1 MLSKRL
7 MKRCIIF
14 AAAMT
19 LLPASRA
26 PGATVLLE
34 AEQSGQRGG
43 WVVDP
48 QFMDQ
53 MGSPYLL
60 AHGLGSPVAD
70 AVAETDLPE
79 AGVYRV
85 WVRTMD
91 WVARWKAPGAPGRF
105 EVVFNGRP
113 LPRLFGTEGA
123 QWHWQDGG
131 RVELTAG
138 RTAVAL
144 HDLTGFEGRC
154 DALLLTTDDRLVPP
168 NADPGMASFRRRLLG
183 LPEAPE
189 RAGEFDLLVAGG
201 GMAGACAAV
210 AAARLGLQVALV
222 QDRPVIGGNN
232 SSEVR
237 VWLQGARNKEPWPR
251 VGDVVAELDPPRRA
265 HYGPDNTADLYEDA
279 ARLAVVRAEPN
290 LRLFLEHRVNGV
302 EMDGGRI
309 RAAVA
314 QDIIG
319 GRRFRLGA
327 RWFADCTGDG
337 ALGALAGADSDMT
350 PKGHMGLCNLW
361 NVAETPSPVPFPRC
375 PWALDLADRP
385 FPGRDAKK
393 PDPLKLG
400 GWYWESGFDRDPITE
415 LERVRDWN
423 FRAMYG
429 AWDAMKNVDRVLPNH
444 RLNWAAFIM
453 GKRESRRLLGD
464 VVLSLD
470 DLKTGRQFPDACA
483 PTGWK
488 VDLHLPDPRYE
499 KGFEG
504 DAFISKA
511 DFDSYPMPFW
521 IPYRCLYSRNVPN
534 LFMAGRDISVTHEA
548 LGAVRVMRTGGCMGE
563 VVGMAASVCQRRGT
577 DPRGVYDRHLPDLQ
591 ELMRRGVGRNP
602 AAAKGYAN
610 QGEPAPAR
618 RPTAA
623 PAPAS
628 PAWTGTNHALAARV
642 TAPAGRDDAHPPG
655 LLTDGR
661 ADLADNEGRW
671 ISDAGLPQDIEFA
684 WEEPREINAAR
695 VVSGYRSGGDVIAP
709 LAAFSFQFHDGT
721 AWHDIPGA
729 AARSNA
735 RAEWSARFDPVRAHR
750 VRLHVTETKD
760 DTSRIWEI
768 ELYRTGD

>member
-1 MLSKRL
+1 MLSKRP

-14 AAAMT
+14 AAAVT
-19 LLPASRA
+19 LLLASRA

-34 AEQSGQRGG
+34 AEQFGQRGG

-79 AGVYRV
+79 PGVYRV

-91 WVARWKAPGAPGRF
+91 WVARWHAPGAPGRF
-105 EVVFNGRP
+105 EVTINGHP
-113 LPRLFGTEGA
+113 LPRVFGTEGA

-189 RAGEFDLLVAGG
+189 RAGEFDLVVAGG

-222 QDRPVIGGNN
+222 QDRPMIGGNN

-279 ARLAVVRAEPN
+279 ARLALVRAEPN

-314 QDIIG
+314 QDIAG
-319 GRRFRLGA
+319 ARRLRLGA
-327 RWFADCTGDG
+327 RWFADCTGDA

-375 PWALDLADRP
+375 PWALDLADKP

-400 GWYWESGFDRDPITE
+400 GWYWESGFDRDPIAE
-415 LERVRDWN
+415 LEHVRDWN

-429 AWDAMKNVDRVLPNH
+429 AWDAMKNIDRVLPNH

-511 DFDSYPMPFW
+511 DFDPYPMPFW

-563 VVGMAASVCQRRGT
+563 VVGMAASVCQRRDT

-591 ELMRRGVGRNP
+591 TLMRRGVGRNP
-602 AAAKGYAN
+602 AAAKGYVN

-618 RPTAA
+618 RAA
-623 PAPAS
+623 ATPIAAI
-628 PAWTGTNHALAARV
+628 PAWTGTNHALAAHI
-642 TAPAGRDDAHPPG
+642 TAPPGRDDMHPPA

-671 ISDAGLPQDIEFA
+671 ISDAGLPQDVEFA

-721 AWHDIPGA
+721 AWRDIPGA
-729 AARSNA
+729 AVRSNA